1 MSSLGRNGVNLSED
15 VHLSV
20 GQNLWFR
27 HLWLLMKAHGLNVL
41 IIHKVARA
49 GVCKADANL
58 KLLNS
63 NTRQILWHFW
73 MQGFCIFGF

>member
-49 GVCKADANL
+49 GVC
-58 KLLNS
+58 
-63 NTRQILWHFW
+63 
-73 MQGFCIFGF
+73 